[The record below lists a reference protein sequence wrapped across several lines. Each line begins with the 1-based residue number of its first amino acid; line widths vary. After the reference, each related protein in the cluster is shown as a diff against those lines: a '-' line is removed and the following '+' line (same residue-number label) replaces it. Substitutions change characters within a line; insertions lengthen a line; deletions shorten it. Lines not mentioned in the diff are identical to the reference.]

1 MSGVWQQQAVP
12 DNSVHAFAAGNTG
25 LDGVLLAA
33 LQCVVAGRQFGRVFF
48 YVEPARALQVGQAI
62 GRKDAVR
69 QPVSL
74 PQLAKRHVVLPL
86 GRPVWLLVRLALP
99 SEHLTCRKRSTR
111 LAPDTEVVGW
121 FLYPTEVFINPTT
134 ATAAA
139 TFAQLDEAAPAF
151 HAKTP
156 KRPQPGWLRR
166 QVAGPVPAPDRFRAV
181 VRHRIHRLSKHANTS
196 RSMNCGLLGRS
207 IDRL

>member
-1 MSGVWQQQAVP
+1 M
-12 DNSVHAFAAGNTG
+12 HAFAAGNTG

-156 KRPQPGWLRR
+156 QGDRSLGGCEGRWRVLFQHPTDFALLRATEFIGF
-166 QVAGPVPAPDRFRAV
+166 Q
-181 VRHRIHRLSKHANTS
+181 KHADTS

-207 IDRL
+207 IDHL